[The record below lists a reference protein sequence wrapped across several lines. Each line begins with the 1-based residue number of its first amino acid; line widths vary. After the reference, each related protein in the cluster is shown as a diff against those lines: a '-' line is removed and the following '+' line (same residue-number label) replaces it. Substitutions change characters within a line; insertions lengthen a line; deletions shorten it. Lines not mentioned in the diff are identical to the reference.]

1 MQVPQFLYEA
11 GYCGGADGE
20 GFMIGIT
27 QPRRVAASST
37 AIRVAIEMN
46 CPIFAPNNPTVATFS
61 SAEAD
66 NDTTATSTADSN
78 TSSKAAKKAA
88 KRQRQSLAKG
98 ATKRLVGY
106 QVRHDSSTVGADT
119 RIKFMTDG
127 ILLKE
132 VRSDA

>member
-1 MQVPQFLYEA
+1 MV
-11 GYCGGADGE
+11 
-20 GFMIGIT
+20 GIT

-46 CPIFAPNNPTVATFS
+46 CPIFAPNDPTAS
-61 SAEAD
+61 SVEVGTNSNASD
-66 NDTTATSTADSN
+66 GVTTANSN
-78 TSSKAAKKAA
+78 SGTNKAAKKAA

-106 QVRHDSSTVGADT
+106 QVRHDSSTVGPDT

-132 VRSDA
+132 VCDVDFVRL

>member
-1 MQVPQFLYEA
+1 MV
-11 GYCGGADGE
+11 
-20 GFMIGIT
+20 GIT

-46 CPIFAPNNPTVATFS
+46 CPIFAPNNPTAS
-61 SAEAD
+61 SAEAGG
-66 NDTTATSTADSN
+66 
-78 TSSKAAKKAA
+78 SSAPDGAAAHKDANKAAKKAT

-106 QVRHDSSTVGADT
+106 QVRHDSSTVGPDT
-119 RIKFMTDG
+119 KIKFMTDG

-132 VRSDA
+132 VCSSFSIVNRLSFHQTSCNAYFR